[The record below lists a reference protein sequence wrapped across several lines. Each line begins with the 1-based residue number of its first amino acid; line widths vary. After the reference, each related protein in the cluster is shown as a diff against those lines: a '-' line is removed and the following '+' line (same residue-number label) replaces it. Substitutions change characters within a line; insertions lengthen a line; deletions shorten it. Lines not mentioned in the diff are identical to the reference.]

1 MGGDRDGLAPDGAVT
16 TGAPKDNDMQI
27 RLADTTLT
35 AVLQLRDA
43 IRRATATHLP
53 ADGRNERDFLA
64 GVDVTDST
72 LGEWEDTNF
81 DVRWSD
87 A

>member
-1 MGGDRDGLAPDGAVT
+1 
-16 TGAPKDNDMQI
+16 MQI
-27 RLADTTLT
+27 RLADATQT

-53 ADGRNERDFLA
+53 ADGRNEDDFLA

-72 LGEWEDTNF
+72 WGEWQDTTSTSGGSML
-81 DVRWSD
+81 DVLTSSAVVD
-87 A
+87 H